1 MAAIESALV
10 VLVPEAEVIVKPFR
24 NKYDHSAVN
33 GCPAHVGVLYPF
45 KRPDEITKTDYDNL
59 SRCVAPFKP
68 CHFSLAVTRRFPG
81 VLYFAPKPDGPF
93 RRLTFA
99 IWDCYPETPPYG
111 GRYPDVVPHLTVANQ
126 LAEDQLDGITAE
138 LNEASEGRLP
148 IAAVAS
154 EIALLDTR
162 SGRWQVRAML
172 KLGGSLRSA

>member
-1 MAAIESALV
+1 MLAIESALV
-10 VLVPEAEVIVKPFR
+10 VLVPEAEVIVKSFR
-24 NKYDHSAVN
+24 DKYDPSAAN

-45 KRPDEITKTDYDNL
+45 KHPDEITKTDYDNL
-59 SRCVAPFKP
+59 SRCVALFKP
-68 CHFSLAVTRRFPG
+68 FRFSLAVTRRFPG
-81 VLYFAPKPDGPF
+81 VLYFAPEPDEQF

-126 LAEDQLDGITAE
+126 LADDQLDGITAE
-138 LNEASEGRLP
+138 LKEASEGKLP

-162 SGRWQVRAML
+162 SGYWQVRAML
-172 KLGGSLRSA
+172 KLGGSLRPA